1 MSNVAMMMG
10 LSSGAGGVD
19 VADVFSIDLYTGN
32 GSTQDIVNGLDLST
46 EGGMVLFARRNGA
59 EEKNTFN
66 TAAAQPYY
74 ALRTTA
80 TTEYITNVPTA
91 LTSFNTD
98 GFSTGNWNN
107 INGSGDTMVSW
118 SWRVAPK
125 FFDVQSWTG
134 DGVVGREI
142 PHNLNGEVGMIFV
155 KSTSNANQW
164 CVYNRNYGGTYFSLF
179 PTAQA
184 FAQSSAYWNDT
195 DATTSAFTVSN
206 EPVVNQSGVD
216 YVAYIFGH
224 GDNIQCGTIVGDGT
238 SDREIDLG
246 FKAQWVLFKRA
257 DTNNST
263 WLIYD
268 AARGMTGNADPYLG
282 MTSTEAE
289 AADQDYV
296 EATDNGFKIGLV
308 SSGNYFNVSGQTYI
322 YMAIKAED

>member
-1 MSNVAMMMG
+1 MSNTAMMMG
-10 LSSGAGGVD
+10 LSSGAGGVA
-19 VADVFSIDLYTGN
+19 VADVFSTDLYTGN

-59 EEKNTFN
+59 EEKNIFN
-66 TAAAQPYY
+66 TYAPNKYHRTTTTAAQETI
-74 ALRTTA
+74 TTG
-80 TTEYITNVPTA
+80 IT
-91 LTSFNTD
+91 SYNTD
-98 GFSTGNWNN
+98 GFSLANWNN
-107 INGSGDTMVSW
+107 VNGSGDTMVSW

-125 FFDVQSWTG
+125 FFDVQTWTG

-142 PHNLNGEVGMIFV
+142 PHNLNGEVGMIWV

-206 EPVVNQSGVD
+206 EAVVNQSGVN

-257 DTNNST
+257 DTNNNG
-263 WLIYD
+263 WLLFD
-268 AARGMTGNADPYLG
+268 AARGMTGNADPYLK
-282 MTSTEAE
+282 MTETNAE
-289 AADQDYV
+289 DTDQDYV
-296 EATDNGFKIGLV
+296 EATDNGFKVGLA
-308 SSGNYFNVSGQTYI
+308 SSGSYYNVSGQTYI
-322 YMAIKAED
+322 YMAIKAE

>member
-19 VADVFSIDLYTGN
+19 VADVFSTDLWTGT
-32 GSTQDIVNGLDLST
+32 STENDITNGLDLSG
-46 EGGMVLFARRNGA
+46 EGGLVWIKRRDSSSDWHRLFDTENGA
-59 EEKNTFN
+59 TK
-66 TAAAQPYY
+66 Y
-74 ALRTTA
+74 LRTNA
-80 TTEYITNVPTA
+80 TES
-91 LTSFNTD
+91 LTTYSEELKVFNDD
-98 GFSTGNWNN
+98 GFTLGTSGGVNGNNQSFV
-107 INGSGDTMVSW
+107 GW

-206 EPVVNQSGVD
+206 EPVVNQSGVG

-268 AARGMTGNADPYLG
+268 AARGMTGNADPYLEFA
-282 MTSTEAE
+282 STGAE
-289 AADQDYV
+289 GVDQNYV
-296 EATDNGFKIGLV
+296 EATDNGFKVGLAT
-308 SSGNYFNVSGQTYI
+308 SGNYFNPSGQTWI
-322 YMAIKAED
+322 YMAIKAE

>member
-1 MSNVAMMMG
+1 MMMG

-19 VADVFSIDLYTGN
+19 VADVFSTTLYTGT
-32 GSTQDIVNGLDLST
+32 GQDGLVITNDIDLEG
-46 EGGMVLFARRNGA
+46 EGGLLWIKRRDAGTDHLWQDSARGAGTGTSYKQLFSNLTNAQ
-59 EEKNTFN
+59 NT
-66 TAAAQPYY
+66 
-74 ALRTTA
+74 TTN
-80 TTEYITNVPTA
+80 EGV
-91 LTSFNTD
+91 TSFNSN
-98 GFSTGNWNN
+98 GFTLD
-107 INGSGDTMVSW
+107 NGSDNNKIGNLYVSW
-118 SWRVAPK
+118 TWRKAPK
-125 FFDVQSWTG
+125 FFDVQTWTG

-179 PTAQA
+179 PTSQA

-206 EPVVNQSGVD
+206 EAVVNQSGVN

-246 FKAQWVLFKRA
+246 FKPQWLLFKRA
-257 DTNNST
+257 DTNNNG
-263 WLIYD
+263 WILFD
-268 AARGMTGNADPYLG
+268 AARGMTGNDPYLR
-282 MTSTEAE
+282 MTENNAE
-289 AADQDYV
+289 ETDQNYF
-296 EATDNGFKIGLV
+296 EATDNGFKVGLA
-308 SSGNYFNVSGQTYI
+308 SSGSYYNVSGHTYI